1 MNRGRRGRRQW
12 AHFLTGVLIGLVIVA
27 PVLAMPPDLPIAFN
41 DDIRLYVLIG
51 SGVLLV
57 AALVMRWV
65 RRRNDAEDVVAEAP
79 RAYGMR
85 FFRSDRPIALE

>member
-1 MNRGRRGRRQW
+1 MNRDRRGRRQW

-27 PVLAMPPDLPIAFN
+27 PVLATPPDLPIAFN
-41 DDIRLYVLIG
+41 DDLRLYVLIG
-51 SGVLLV
+51 SGVLLI
-57 AALVMRWV
+57 AALVMRLI
-65 RRRNDAEDVVAEAP
+65 RNRNRAEGVAVEIP

>member
-1 MNRGRRGRRQW
+1 
-12 AHFLTGVLIGLVIVA
+12 LIGLVIVA
-27 PVLAMPPDLPIAFN
+27 PVLAMPPDLPVPFN

-51 SGVLLV
+51 SGLLLF
-57 AALVMRWV
+57 AALVMRLM
-65 RRRNDAEDVVAEAP
+65 RSRDDEPVVVEVP